1 MSATALPFSSIR
13 VSDAYTRASSRNC
26 APLPATTG
34 SQWVGKYE
42 EAHVSAAGAA
52 APELA
57 DAPPKPQ
64 AASAGR
70 RAATRTVPR
79 VARRLRRVR
88 KAAISGFL
96 GEEAGCRAG
105 QAAGAPR
112 RADAAGRRQWPTA
125 QGGPGEAL
133 RWAPTARRR
142 RGCGTPLGRCHRL
155 TASRAVAGGGGLE
168 GQPVQQARQQRAAHR
183 PGPTE
188 RHVDHGAARVTMSTI
203 LAGCCATVQRRNE
216 MGSISRRYGTY
227 NHVMR
232 NNRTLDIA
240 PLRSFVA

>member
-1 MSATALPFSSIR
+1 MSGTALPFSSIR

-42 EAHVSAAGAA
+42 EAHVRAAGAA

-88 KAAISGFL
+88 KAGISGFL

-105 QAAGAPR
+105 QRPGRPAAPTRRGGDSGPAHRATWRGAGPGADRDDGVAAAGH
-112 RADAAGRRQWPTA
+112 
-125 QGGPGEAL
+125 
-133 RWAPTARRR
+133 RWS
-142 RGCGTPLGRCHRL
+142 G
-155 TASRAVAGGGGLE
+155 
-168 GQPVQQARQQRAAHR
+168 
-183 PGPTE
+183 
-188 RHVDHGAARVTMSTI
+188 VTS
-203 LAGCCATVQRRNE
+203 
-216 MGSISRRYGTY
+216 
-227 NHVMR
+227 
-232 NNRTLDIA
+232 
-240 PLRSFVA
+240 